1 MNGER
6 RLAVSLVPSAVAA
19 PPVAER
25 KAARAGNRARWLIV
39 GCYLLAAVALTWRL
53 WADPAARAQAGDTP
67 DVDLFAWFMHYD
79 AVAIAHGH
87 LPALVTAAMNAPRGI
102 NLMWNTSFLL
112 PGVLLAPV
120 TLLAGPQVSLTIVLT
135 LGLAGSAASLFWVL
149 RRWGASVTAAALGG
163 AVYGFSPALINS
175 GIGHYHLV
183 FAVLPPLM
191 IDALLRILTGRGS
204 AVRSGAWLGLLAAA
218 QLFTGEELLAE
229 TALAA
234 LVLVVVLAASHP
246 RAVRDRARD
255 VAFGVGVSA
264 AVVLLICGHAL
275 WVQFAG
281 PLSQHNHPTGPDLFT
296 NRLAFFVDPAGNL
309 LLHTPATAAA
319 AAAYSLPEYLG
330 YLGWPLLVALVAAAI
345 RYWRDPRVRTMA
357 VLWLAL
363 ELLSLGGGTLG
374 HGGLQFPGYLLPFH
388 WLQGSPVFSQAL
400 PDRLSILA
408 DGAAGAVLA
417 FSLDAARRAA
427 LAAPAWRRAIPAAV
441 AVLAVLPLV
450 PLPYP
455 AAPVAA
461 TPAGWQAAFARLRLA
476 PGARMLVVPVALQRH
491 TEVMRWQAD
500 AGTPASIIGGYFIG
514 PDKSGRQEIYIPGP
528 DTSAAQYLD
537 DLWTGPPPRDPLP
550 PGLIR
555 ADIAYWR
562 PAAVVAV
569 TSRGSRLGRYL
580 TGLFGPPAFAVGSVL
595 AWRLPGVATTAP
607 GHQDAR

>member
-1 MNGER
+1 MTGMNGGW
-6 RLAVSLVPSAVAA
+6 RLAVSLVPPAVAP

-25 KAARAGNRARWLIV
+25 KAARAGNRAQWLIV
-39 GCYLLAAVALTWRL
+39 GCYLLAAVAVTWRL

-67 DVDLFAWFMHYD
+67 DVNLFAWFMHYD

-87 LPALVTAAMNAPRGI
+87 LPALVTTAMNAPRGI
-102 NLMWNTSFLL
+102 NLMWNTSVLL

-135 LGLAGSAASLFWVL
+135 LALAGSAASLFWVL

-191 IDALLRILTGRGS
+191 IDALLRILAGRGS
-204 AVRSGAWLGLLAAA
+204 AVRCGAWLGLLAAA

-255 VAFGVGVSA
+255 VASGVGVSV

-330 YLGWPLLVALVAAAI
+330 YLGWPLLVVLVAAAI
-345 RYWRDPRVRTMA
+345 RYWRDPKVRTMA
-357 VLWLAL
+357 VLWLVL
-363 ELLSLGGGTLG
+363 ELFSLGGGTLG
-374 HGGLQFPGYLLPFH
+374 HGGFQFPGYLLPFH

-417 FSLDAARRAA
+417 FSLDAARRTA

-476 PGARMLVVPVALQRH
+476 PGARVLVVPVALQRH

-500 AGTPASIIGGYFIG
+500 TGDPASIIGGYFIG
-514 PDKSGRQEIYIPGP
+514 PGKSGQQEIYIPGP
-528 DTSAAQYLD
+528 GTTAAQYLD
-537 DLWTGPPPRDPLP
+537 DLWTGPPPADPLP

-580 TGLFGPPAFAVGSVL
+580 SGLFGPPAFAVGSVL
-595 AWRLPGVATTAP
+595 AWRLPDGQRRRA
-607 GHQDAR
+607 

>member
-1 MNGER
+1 MNGEW
-6 RLAVSLVPSAVAA
+6 RLAVSLVPSAVVP

-25 KAARAGNRARWLIV
+25 PPTRAGNRAQWLIV
-39 GCYLLAAVALTWRL
+39 GCYILAAVAVTWRL
-53 WADPAARAQAGDTP
+53 WADPAARAQAGDTA
-67 DVDLFAWFMHYD
+67 DVDLFAWFMRYD

-87 LPALVTAAMNAPRGI
+87 LPALFTTAMNAPRGI

-120 TLLAGPQVSLTIVLT
+120 TLLAGPQVSLTIMLT

-149 RRWGASVTAAALGG
+149 RRWGASAGAAALGG

-175 GIGHYHLV
+175 GIGHYHLQ
-183 FAVLPPLM
+183 FAVLPPLI
-191 IDALLRILTGRGS
+191 IDALLRILAGRGS

-218 QLFTGEELLAE
+218 QLLTGEELLAD

-234 LVLVVVLAASHP
+234 LVLVAVLAASHP

-255 VAFGVGVSA
+255 VASGIGVSV

-281 PLSQHNHPTGPDLFT
+281 PLTQHNHPAGPEPFT

-309 LLHTPATAAA
+309 LLHTPAAA
-319 AAAYSLPEYLG
+319 AAAYSRGLSEYLG
-330 YLGWPLLVALVAAAI
+330 YLGWPLLAVLVAATI
-345 RYWRDPRVRTMA
+345 RYWRDPKVRTMA

-363 ELLSLGGGTLG
+363 ELFSLGGGTLS
-374 HGGLQFPGYLLPFH
+374 HGGFQLPGYLLPFH
-388 WLQGSPVFSQAL
+388 WLQGSPVLSQAL

-417 FSLDAARRAA
+417 FSLDPARRAA
-427 LAAPAWRRAIPAAV
+427 LASPAWRRPIPAAV

-450 PLPYP
+450 PLRYP

-476 PGARMLVVPVALQRH
+476 PGARVLVVPVALQRD

-500 AGTPASIIGGYFIG
+500 TGDPASMIGGYFIG
-514 PDKSGRQEIYIPGP
+514 PDKSGQQEIYIPGP
-528 DTSAAQYLD
+528 ATTAAQYLD
-537 DLWTGPPPRDPLP
+537 DLWKGPPPADRLS

-580 TGLFGPPAFAVGSVL
+580 AGLFGPPAFAVGSVL

-607 GHQDAR
+607 RNEDAP

>member
-1 MNGER
+1 M
-6 RLAVSLVPSAVAA
+6 SLVPSAVAPA
-19 PPVAER
+19 PVAER
-25 KAARAGNRARWLIV
+25 PPARGGNRVQWLIV
-39 GCYLLAAVALTWRL
+39 GCYLLAAVAVTWRL
-53 WADPAARAQAGDTP
+53 WADPAARAQAGDTA
-67 DVDLFAWFMHYD
+67 DVDLFAWFMRYD

-87 LPALVTAAMNAPRGI
+87 LPALFTTAVNAPRGI

-120 TLLAGPQVSLTIVLT
+120 TLLAGPQVSLTIMLT

-163 AVYGFSPALINS
+163 AVYGFSPALVNS

-183 FAVLPPLM
+183 FAVLPPLI
-191 IDALLRILTGRGS
+191 IDALLRILAGRGS

-218 QLFTGEELLAE
+218 QLFTGEELLTE

-255 VAFGVGVSA
+255 VGFGIGVSV

-281 PLSQHNHPTGPDLFT
+281 PLTQHNHLTGPDPFT
-296 NRLAFFVDPAGNL
+296 NRLAFFVDPPGNL

-319 AAAYSLPEYLG
+319 AAAYSRGLPEYLG
-330 YLGWPLLVALVAAAI
+330 YLGWPLLVVLVAATI
-345 RYWRDPRVRTMA
+345 RYWRDPRVRTVA

-363 ELLSLGGGTLG
+363 ELLSLGGGTLS
-374 HGGLQFPGYLLPFH
+374 HGGFQFPGYLLPFH
-388 WLQGSPVFSQAL
+388 WLQGSPVLSQAL

-417 FSLDAARRAA
+417 FSLDLARRTA

-455 AAPVAA
+455 AAPAAA
-461 TPAGWQAAFARLRLA
+461 TPGRLAGGLRPAAARAGRPRARRPGRAAAPHRGDALGGGHRGPRHDDRRLLHRTQQVRAAGDLHPWPGHDRRAVPRRPVGRIAAPRPHAPRAGPSRNRLLAPGRRGRRHQPGLAARALPGQLVRAARLRR
-476 PGARMLVVPVALQRH
+476 GQRAR
-491 TEVMRWQAD
+491 
-500 AGTPASIIGGYFIG
+500 
-514 PDKSGRQEIYIPGP
+514 
-528 DTSAAQYLD
+528 
-537 DLWTGPPPRDPLP
+537 
-550 PGLIR
+550 
-555 ADIAYWR
+555 
-562 PAAVVAV
+562 VAV
-569 TSRGSRLGRYL
+569 ARGRDHGR
-580 TGLFGPPAFAVGSVL
+580 
-595 AWRLPGVATTAP
+595 
-607 GHQDAR
+607 HARP